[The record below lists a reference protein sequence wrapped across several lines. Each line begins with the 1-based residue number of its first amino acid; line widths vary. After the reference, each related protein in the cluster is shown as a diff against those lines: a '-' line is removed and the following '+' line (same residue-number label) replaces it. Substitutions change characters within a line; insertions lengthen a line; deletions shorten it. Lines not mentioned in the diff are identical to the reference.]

1 MRTIDHHGNIICV
14 LENNEMLTEC
24 PHGAY
29 AVFEDI
35 SGWLAVKI
43 LPGIAI
49 PLHIAQCETMFDALD
64 EMGSRIKS
72 LKTH

>member
-29 AVFEDI
+29 AVFEDVG
-35 SGWLAVKI
+35 GWLSKYYLVSPYHCTQNSVK
-43 LPGIAI
+43 PWS
-49 PLHIAQCETMFDALD
+49 TRSM
-64 EMGSRIKS
+64 K
-72 LKTH
+72 